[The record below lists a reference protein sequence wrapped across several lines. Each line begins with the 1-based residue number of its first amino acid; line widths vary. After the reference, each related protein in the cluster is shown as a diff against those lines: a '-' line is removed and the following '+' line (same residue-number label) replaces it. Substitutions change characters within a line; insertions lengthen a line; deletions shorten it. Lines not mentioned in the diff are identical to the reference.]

1 MAKYILITGA
11 TSDIGKSVA
20 KRLIESDCVP
30 ILIGRNIESLKKAID
45 ELDNPNVRY
54 YLFDNNELSDV
65 KDLFKTIVNDIGAK
79 LSGFIGCAGFHKI
92 KPFRV
97 TKEQDFKEMMQ
108 LNFVSQAMFA
118 HCFAKSQFSHD
129 GSSILFISSIASISG
144 EPGLS
149 AYSSSKAALNGLMR
163 TLAVELAPRGITC
176 NSILPGW
183 VQTKHA
189 EFVESTMS
197 SEKFTELRAS
207 YPLGLGKPGD
217 VASLCNFLISEESRW
232 LTGQEI
238 VLDGGKSLL

>member
-1 MAKYILITGA
+1 MPKYILITGA
-11 TSDIGKSVA
+11 TSDIGVSIA
-20 KRLIESDCVP
+20 KRLIESGCTPV
-30 ILIGRNIESLKKAID
+30 LLGRNIEALKDVVD
-45 ELDNPNVRY
+45 ELNKPNLPY
-54 YLFDNNELSDV
+54 YLFDNNDLSAV
-65 KDLFKTIVNDIGAK
+65 KDLFKTIINDVGSK
-79 LSGFIGCAGFHKI
+79 LSGIICCAGFHKI

-97 TKEQDFKEMMQ
+97 TKEQDFNEMMQ

-118 HCFAKSQFSHD
+118 QCFAKSQFSHS
-129 GSSILFISSIASISG
+129 GSSILFTSSIASISG

-149 AYSSSKAALNGLMR
+149 AYSSAKAALNGLMR

-189 EFVESTMS
+189 EIVEASMS
-197 SEKFTELRAS
+197 QEKFTELKAS
-207 YPLGLGKPGD
+207 YPLGLGKPED
-217 VASLCNFLISEESRW
+217 VASICNFLISEEARW